1 MAKVKRQTYTLNMY
15 LEKLKDMDI
24 RSDADVQR
32 LSGAWNNA
40 MTNEL
45 IVSVLNGEYIPPI
58 ILGQEKNSQAWI
70 VDGLQRSTALMMFRY
85 GNYRVTSSVE
95 EPSIAYRAKVR
106 DAEGN
111 VKIDGCGDI
120 IWEDREFDIRRKSF
134 NQMPKELQKMFNE
147 FQLDCIIHENYTMEQ
162 ISRLVRR
169 FNFNKPMN
177 VSQRAF
183 TFCDKYARK
192 IREIL
197 KREFFIEAKYTKA
210 ERKNGTLERVIMES
224 VMCMFHL
231 DSWKKSGQIG
241 AYLNENA
248 SMEEFNILEGCIAR
262 LENMVAGDL
271 YSVFTAKNTFLWFAL
286 FHKFTELG
294 LADCRFADFLCVFQN
309 GLDEK
314 AINGKTFDE
323 IEQERSTKDKTV
335 IMEKLDFLET
345 LMLEYLGIPKSEP
358 KQEIDLEDAL
368 GFVRKNID
376 PFAAKEDI
384 EQYAEVLDSLLEKS
398 DCGEKLLKAENK
410 LSLVGI
416 VAYSFKNDID
426 LDNWIVDYCNRND
439 SYVSDQAEN
448 FLHMKNDLRRFIKGA
463 DSAHTDAA

>member
-45 IVSVLNGEYIPPI
+45 IVSVLNGEYIPPV

-70 VDGLQRSTALMMFRY
+70 VDGLQRSTALMMFRH
-85 GNYRVTSSVE
+85 GNYRISTSVE
-95 EPSIAYRAKVR
+95 EPVISYRAKVR

-134 NQMPKELQKMFNE
+134 NQMPEELQKIFNE

-192 IREIL
+192 IRDIL
-197 KREFFIEAKYTKA
+197 K
-210 ERKNGTLERVIMES
+210 
-224 VMCMFHL
+224 
-231 DSWKKSGQIG
+231 
-241 AYLNENA
+241 
-248 SMEEFNILEGCIAR
+248 
-262 LENMVAGDL
+262 
-271 YSVFTAKNTFLWFAL
+271 
-286 FHKFTELG
+286 
-294 LADCRFADFLCVFQN
+294 
-309 GLDEK
+309 
-314 AINGKTFDE
+314 
-323 IEQERSTKDKTV
+323 
-335 IMEKLDFLET
+335 
-345 LMLEYLGIPKSEP
+345 
-358 KQEIDLEDAL
+358 
-368 GFVRKNID
+368 
-376 PFAAKEDI
+376 
-384 EQYAEVLDSLLEKS
+384 
-398 DCGEKLLKAENK
+398 
-410 LSLVGI
+410 
-416 VAYSFKNDID
+416 
-426 LDNWIVDYCNRND
+426 
-439 SYVSDQAEN
+439 
-448 FLHMKNDLRRFIKGA
+448 
-463 DSAHTDAA
+463 